1 MNNQFGTKV
10 KFEQV
15 TDSKALKDLM
25 IKKAKKDQGD
35 QVSEEVQKFWKQKEK
50 ELQQYEEQIKNLK

>member
-1 MNNQFGTKV
+1 MGEILKAREKRIDLQVHITDALNNQFGTKV

-25 IKKAKKDQGD
+25 IKKA
-35 QVSEEVQKFWKQKEK
+35 
-50 ELQQYEEQIKNLK
+50 QQDGGG

>member
-15 TDSKALKDLM
+15 TDTEALKDLM
-25 IKKAKKDQGD
+25 LKKAKQEQGEV
-35 QVSEEVQKFWKQKEK
+35 VSEEVKKLRNAKKKE
-50 ELQQYEEQIKNLK
+50 I

>member
-35 QVSEEVQKFWKQKEK
+35 QVSEEVQKF
-50 ELQQYEEQIKNLK
+50 